1 MRAFAANMQAALR
14 AAFAPWQARWAQSS
28 PREQGLVRLAAALVL
43 LALVWL
49 LAINPALRTLRAAQ
63 SQGPL
68 LRAQLQ
74 DMLLLQAQAQ
84 ALQAQPGAQSL
95 DAKSLVEASLP
106 GLSESARMV
115 IAGDRATVTF
125 QGGSADALAQWLGQ
139 VRLNAHALP
148 LELHL
153 GQSKGLWKGSVV
165 LQLPARAAP

>member
-1 MRAFAANMQAALR
+1 MARAATLR
-14 AAFAPWQARWAQSS
+14 ATLGAAFAPWQARWAQSNA
-28 PREQGLVRLAAALVL
+28 REQGLVRLAAALVL

-84 ALQAQPGAQSL
+84 ALQAQPGAQAL

-125 QGGSADALAQWLGQ
+125 QSGSADALAQWLGQ